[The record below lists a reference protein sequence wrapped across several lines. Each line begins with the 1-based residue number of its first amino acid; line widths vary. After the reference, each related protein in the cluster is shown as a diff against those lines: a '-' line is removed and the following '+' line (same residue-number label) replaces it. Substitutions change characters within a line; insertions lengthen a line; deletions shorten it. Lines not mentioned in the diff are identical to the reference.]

1 MLMSR
6 NVTDTQGTLKMEM
19 NRPSSRIHPMMAGAA
34 ASVMLVSLVG
44 VAAMTGILP
53 NSYGGAAEAMGPRIQ
68 PTITASAPTPTV
80 NPPVVAAPVNV
91 KEVVEH
97 KTVLHHQNVERTA
110 PARNRPIRL
119 AVQEASSQYYPVPTY
134 QQPASTY
141 QTAAAYQPT
150 PSYQPTSSYQPAPTY
165 QPTSTYQ
172 QQASNSPV
180 GMGLGAVVGGLL
192 GSQVGGGT
200 GKTLA
205 TIAGAIGGGYLGNE
219 VARSNP

>member
-1 MLMSR
+1 MLISH

-19 NRPSSRIHPMMAGAA
+19 NQPSSRIHPMMAGAA

-53 NSYGGAAEAMGPRIQ
+53 NSHSSAVVAMGPRTQ
-68 PTITASAPTPTV
+68 PTIIAAAPAPAPTPTV
-80 NPPVVAAPVNV
+80 NPPVVTAPVNV

-97 KTVLHHQNVERTA
+97 KTVVHHQYVERTA

-119 AVQEASSQYYPVPTY
+119 AVQEASSQYYPAPAY
-134 QQPASTY
+134 QQPAPTY
-141 QTAAAYQPT
+141 QTAPAYQPT
-150 PSYQPTSSYQPAPTY
+150 STYQPAPTY

-180 GMGLGAVVGGLL
+180 GMGLGAVVGGLI

-219 VARSNP
+219 VAKRNP

>member
-1 MLMSR
+1 MLMSH
-6 NVTDTQGTLKMEM
+6 NGTDTQGTLKMEM
-19 NRPSSRIHPMMAGAA
+19 NRPSSRIHSMMAGAA

-53 NSYGGAAEAMGPRIQ
+53 NSHGGAVEAMGPRNQ

-97 KTVLHHQNVERTA
+97 KTVLHHQYVERTA

-119 AVQEASSQYYPVPTY
+119 AVQEASSQYYHAPAY
-134 QQPASTY
+134 QQRAPTY
-141 QTAAAYQPT
+141 QTAAVYP
-150 PSYQPTSSYQPAPTY
+150 PAPTY
-165 QPTSTYQ
+165 QPATTYQ
-172 QQASNSPV
+172 PAPNYQPPPTYPQQAQNSPV

-219 VARSNP
+219 VARRNP